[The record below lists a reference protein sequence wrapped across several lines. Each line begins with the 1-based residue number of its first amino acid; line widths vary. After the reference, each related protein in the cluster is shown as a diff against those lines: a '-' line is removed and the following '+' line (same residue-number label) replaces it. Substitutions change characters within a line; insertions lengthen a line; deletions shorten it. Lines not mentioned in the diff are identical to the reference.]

1 MEGCSCDER
10 DDVFFNLV
18 RSDQRFSERLQSGVL
33 CRHRIMVVG
42 ALLVLFYWAVRFAGE
57 ENEAHG
63 FQLVFCPD
71 ICSDPSVD

>member
-1 MEGCSCDER
+1 
-10 DDVFFNLV
+10 
-18 RSDQRFSERLQSGVL
+18 
-33 CRHRIMVVG
+33 MVVG